1 MPGEK
6 RPRND
11 YELGKKREIIYFSRE
26 NSKLKQSEI
35 KAHFEDKW
43 NISIGKSTLSEILN
57 NQEK

>member
-26 NSKLKQSEI
+26 NPKLKQSEI

-43 NISIGKSTLSEILN
+43 NISIGKSTLSEI
-57 NQEK
+57 